1 MQENATPAVATC
13 VTHIRPALP
22 AERSFRVYML
32 DQYST
37 KHIALFLINL
47 EISFSMYK
55 FGCEWVFSFD
65 VPEDRA
71 PVVELFLA
79 NIPDSR
85 PSADEIL
92 TPIFFSEG
100 EIGHLDLAES
110 QNFVA
115 QVTGHGDTQY
125 LADLWNA
132 FAPGGNADVAE
143 INPDPIPVSPASFAL
158 DEIKLHMHSTVVSEV
173 A

>member
-1 MQENATPAVATC
+1 MTKQVVPAATC
-13 VTHIRPALP
+13 VTHVRPATP

-32 DQYST
+32 DQYSA
-37 KHIALFLINL
+37 KHFALFLINQ
-47 EISFSMYK
+47 EVTFSTLK

-65 VPEDRA
+65 VPEGSA
-71 PVVELFLA
+71 PAVERFLA
-79 NIPDSR
+79 NIPASR

-100 EIGHLDLAES
+100 EIGRLDLAES

-132 FAPGGNADVAE
+132 FAPVGKVDVGA
-143 INPDPIPVSPASFAL
+143 IPPAPIPVLPESTSL
-158 DEIKLHMHSTVVSEV
+158 DELKLPVTD
-173 A
+173 AA